1 MSRNTLYVGNLYCM
15 VSRGQLRDLC
25 SKYGTVLSIDMIE
38 GTGYAYVQMRNAI
51 EAENAR
57 RGLDGQEYLE
67 RVLRVKNATPLV
79 PFTGK
84 EVNRLIED

>member
-1 MSRNTLYVGNLYCM
+1 MTRNTLYCGNLYCM
-15 VSRGQLRDLC
+15 VSRSQLRDLF
-25 SKYGTVLSIDMIE
+25 SEFGTVLSIDMVE
-38 GTGYAYVQMRNAI
+38 GTGYAYVQMRDAV

-57 RGLDGQEYLE
+57 RGLDGREYLE